1 MKKSISVLLILAMV
15 LGLCACG
22 GAGESTGDTATVEG
36 LQVGY
41 AREKIMPEESVPM
54 AGYTDTL
61 SRMSNGFRDYLYVT
75 CVAFSEGGE
84 TVLMITQ
91 DLFKSFDSWVE
102 AARDAITAETE
113 IPAERIMICS
123 THNHGGPDL
132 ASNHDSIVE
141 YKKVYTKAMA
151 DAAAAAVADMAPA
164 TVYSAATQTEGLNFP
179 RHYKLSDGSYG
190 GDVFGDFTNNTIE
203 GYANECDT
211 QMQLVKLDREGEKQD
226 ILLMN
231 WQAYACFYATS
242 DSTSLSA
249 DFVAPVRDA
258 IEKETGMLFAYFSG
272 AAGDIKPSSRISSDN
287 TVYTVEDY
295 GTKLAQYAMD
305 ALPSMTQLEAGGVKA
320 AQEEFTYAVNH
331 ADEDKL
337 QQAKEVCQVWDSQGE
352 KQAAELA
359 VTYGFGSVYH
369 AREIVR
375 RIDRPQT
382 DTMELNVISVGAL
395 AFVTAPYQMFSES
408 GEYIKENSPFAMTFI
423 CSCANGAEGNFA
435 TEAAYD
441 YHSFEA
447 DTNYFARGCAE
458 DTADKFLEMLNSLK

>member
-1 MKKSISVLLILAMV
+1 MKKLLCLLLSAVMV

-22 GAGESTGDTATVEG
+22 GTGEEGASAEVKG

-41 AREKIMPEESVPM
+41 GREKIMPESSVPM

-141 YKKVYTKAMA
+141 YKNVYTQAMA
-151 DAAAAAVADMAPA
+151 NAAAAAVADMAPA
-164 TVYSAATQTEGLNFP
+164 TVYSASTETEGLNFP

-211 QMQLVKLDREGEKQD
+211 QMQLVKVDREGEKQD

-242 DSTSLSA
+242 ASTSLSA
-249 DFVAPVRDA
+249 DFIAPVRDA
-258 IEKETGMLFAYFSG
+258 IEKETDMLFAYFSG
-272 AAGDIKPSSRISSDN
+272 AAGDIKPSSRISGDN

-295 GTKLAQYAMD
+295 GAKLAQYAID
-305 ALPSMTQLEAGGVKA
+305 ALPSMTQLEAGSVKA

-337 QQAKEVCQVWDSQGE
+337 EQAEEVTQAWDNQGFDTASAL
-352 KQAAELA
+352 AAG
-359 VTYGFGSVYH
+359 YGFGSVYH

-382 DTMELNVISVGAL
+382 DTMELNVVSVGGL
-395 AFVTAPYQMFSES
+395 AFVAAPYQMFSET
-408 GEYIKENSPFAMTFI
+408 GEYIKEKSPFAMTFI

-435 TEAAYD
+435 TQAAYD
-441 YHSFEA
+441 YHSYEA